1 VITAAPCRALYIDAR
16 PDATFAI
23 FHPARGAGSATA
35 VLIVPPFG
43 WDEVASYRAR
53 RAWAEDLAAAGHA
66 TLRLDLPGAGDSAGS
81 PHDPGRLSAWTAAVE
96 ACARWLL
103 AESSAH
109 RLAVVGLGLGGL
121 VAAHALAGG
130 APIDDLVL
138 WAVPAQGRSLVREAR
153 AFSRLQTSALGA
165 SGNESV
171 LEVGAIEV
179 GGFVL
184 SAETIAAMG
193 GIDLATA
200 ELSGLSRALLL
211 GRDGIEVDASLARHM
226 RESGIE
232 VRTGAGVGWGAMCF
246 HPERFHPPVEVM
258 REVSAWLVAAEDRQ
272 PVPHVESRPTPPA
285 AAGELRHADGGS
297 GFTESVLEFDGPSS
311 RLFAVLDLPEV
322 DQRAPVSVVF
332 LNAGAVRR
340 IGPNRLWVEAARRFA
355 ERGVASLRVDVE
367 GLGDSE
373 GDAGRNAKVA
383 NLYRPALAD
392 QVRAFLDQLQERGL
406 GPPFLLIGLCAGGY
420 WAFQTAAQDERVAS
434 AVLLNAGA
442 LVWDPEL
449 ISRRDARSLRL
460 LAQRGGWRRML
471 RGEVSPARMLAV
483 ARAAAR
489 TRWRAARRVL
499 ARNLARFRSQ
509 PSQQPVDLMLNS
521 IAAHGARLVLA
532 FSAGEPLMLELE
544 ADGMLARLGSWPNVA
559 VVDLP
564 AADHTVRPIVAQN
577 AVHDL
582 LDAELQRV
590 LDAPLGAP
598 AARVAR

>member
-1 VITAAPCRALYIDAR
+1 
-16 PDATFAI
+16 
-23 FHPARGAGSATA
+23 
-35 VLIVPPFG
+35 
-43 WDEVASYRAR
+43 
-53 RAWAEDLAAAGHA
+53 
-66 TLRLDLPGAGDSAGS
+66 
-81 PHDPGRLSAWTAAVE
+81 
-96 ACARWLL
+96 
-103 AESSAH
+103 
-109 RLAVVGLGLGGL
+109 
-121 VAAHALAGG
+121 
-130 APIDDLVL
+130 
-138 WAVPAQGRSLVREAR
+138 
-153 AFSRLQTSALGA
+153 
-165 SGNESV
+165 
-171 LEVGAIEV
+171 
-179 GGFVL
+179 
-184 SAETIAAMG
+184 
-193 GIDLATA
+193 
-200 ELSGLSRALLL
+200 
-211 GRDGIEVDASLARHM
+211 
-226 RESGIE
+226 
-232 VRTGAGVGWGAMCF
+232 
-246 HPERFHPPVEVM
+246 
-258 REVSAWLVAAEDRQ
+258 
-272 PVPHVESRPTPPA
+272 
-285 AAGELRHADGGS
+285 
-297 GFTESVLEFDGPSS
+297 
-311 RLFAVLDLPEV
+311 
-322 DQRAPVSVVF
+322 
-332 LNAGAVRR
+332 
-340 IGPNRLWVEAARRFA
+340 
-355 ERGVASLRVDVE
+355 SLRVDVE